1 MTTNDAMNK
10 ALRTANGRG
19 AFTVDETPSWPGK
32 DWLRAEVE
40 AAKLRGTA
48 DNPALGELPPVVV
61 APVVSHGSADGGA
74 GTHSELRSDALDE
87 RVDQGLGRRRTGR
100 PRSGPGALRERS
112 TGPRERL

>member
-19 AFTVDETPSWPGK
+19 AFTVDETPSSPGK

-74 GTHSELRSDALDE
+74 GTHSSSAPMPSMNEWIRGSADAAQAARARD
-87 RVDQGLGRRRTGR
+87 RGR
-100 PRSGPGALRERS
+100 
-112 TGPRERL
+112 